1 MKNLLDNMAV
11 GLVILLSLG
20 VVGLIVQYNIISDD
34 GDTTTYDKEVLQSLQ
49 SENIQAEKKSSY
61 LDSLEGYEDVD
72 VKVDSRTEESD
83 VNIAVVKVETNKEG
97 VAESIGTAVENVEK
111 KENYISNLE
120 GYEERDVNV
129 NSDNATSELNI
140 VNEEDGEDTQK
151 AIGSVQ
157 EGQPSTDPLSDI
169 VNDID
174 SIVDAS
180 E

>member
-11 GLVILLSLG
+11 GLVVLLSLG
-20 VVGLIVQYNIISDD
+20 VIGLVVQYNIISDD
-34 GDTTTYDKEVLQSLQ
+34 GDTTTYDEEVLQSLQ
-49 SENIQAEKKSSY
+49 SESTKPENKSSY

-72 VKVDSRTEESD
+72 VKVDPRTEESG

-97 VAESIGTAVENVEK
+97 IAESIGTAVENVEK
-111 KENYISNLE
+111 KENYLSTLE

-129 NSDNATSELNI
+129 DSDNETSELNI
-140 VNEEDGEDTQK
+140 VNEEDGKDAQNVVEP
-151 AIGSVQ
+151 IQ
-157 EGQPSTDPLSDI
+157 EGQPNVDPLSDI
-169 VNDID
+169 VSDID